1 MKLFVP
7 REVDTAETRVSLL
20 PADAGKLVRLGA
32 DVEVES
38 GVGDSINIPDR
49 AYQEA
54 GAEVSGDRA
63 ASLSEAEVVLRIN
76 APGDQD
82 LLNLAEGCVHISY
95 MDPFNNLKL
104 VRKFTDGKVSGIS
117 LEMIPRTTIAQ
128 KMDVLSSQANLA
140 GYVAVVLAAERQQKI
155 FPMMMTAAGTI
166 APARVFV
173 IGAGVAG
180 LQAIATAKR
189 LGARVDAFDVRPEAQ
204 EQILSLG
211 AKPLNVDLGE
221 TGQTKDGYAG
231 QLTDD
236 QLEKQ
241 RQAMAQM
248 CAQSDVVIT
257 TAKVFGRKT
266 PLIVTNDMLD
276 GMKPGSVVVDLAVE
290 TGGNVEASELG
301 KEIDRNG
308 ITIIGRP
315 ELERMVPV
323 PASQMLSSNLCN
335 FVEHFWDKEAKNF
348 RLDRDDEIIQ
358 GCLVTHEGEIVNEAI
373 RVAVGCAPHA
383 ET

>member
-7 REVDTAETRVSLL
+7 REIDAAETRVSLL

-38 GVGDSINIPDR
+38 GIGDSINIPDQ
-49 AYQEA
+49 AYQQA

-63 ASLSEAEVVLRIN
+63 ASLSEAEVVLRLC
-76 APGDQD
+76 APGDED

-95 MDPFNNLKL
+95 MDPFNNVKL
-104 VRKFTDGKVSGIS
+104 VRQFTDGKVSGIS

-189 LGARVDAFDVRPEAQ
+189 LGARVDAFDVRPEAH

-211 AKPLNVDLGE
+211 AKPLNVNLGE

-241 RQAMAQM
+241 RQAMARM

-323 PASQMLSSNLCN
+323 PASQMFSSNLYN
-335 FVEHFWDKEAKNF
+335 FVEHFWDKETKSF
-348 RLDRDDEIIQ
+348 KLDRDDEIIQ
-358 GCLVTHEGEIVNEAI
+358 GCLVTHEGEIVHEAI
-373 RVAVGCAPHA
+373 RAEVG
-383 ET
+383 